1 MTKDEYKKALIK
13 SLNTVIIA
21 GIGLTALHYE
31 KISESEILKILG
43 FLLGLIC
50 FGLLLGGMIYDYLE
64 KKNDNK

>member
-13 SLNTVIIA
+13 SLDTVIIA
-21 GIGLTALHYE
+21 GIGLTALHYA

-50 FGLLLGGMIYDYLE
+50 LGLLLGSMIYDYLE

>member
-21 GIGLTALHYE
+21 GIGLTALHYA

-43 FLLGLIC
+43 FALGLIC
-50 FGLLLGGMIYDYLE
+50 LGLLLGGMIDDYLE
-64 KKNDNK
+64 KKNDK